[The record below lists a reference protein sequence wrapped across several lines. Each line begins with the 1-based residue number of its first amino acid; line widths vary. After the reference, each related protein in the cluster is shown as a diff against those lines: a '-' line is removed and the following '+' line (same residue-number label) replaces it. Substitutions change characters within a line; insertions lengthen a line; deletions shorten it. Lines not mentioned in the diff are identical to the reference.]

1 MIYLRVK
8 EILKEKHKTKYWFI
22 KNMEGGYQ
30 ALSHLINNQTISIH
44 FDTLDK
50 ICNVLE
56 CQPGDI
62 IAKK

>member
-1 MIYLRVK
+1 
-8 EILKEKHKTKYWFI
+8 
-22 KNMEGGYQ
+22 MEGGYQ